1 LTANYHTLSEKY
13 ECLKRTI
20 RELNGIVVAFSG
32 GVDSSL
38 LLKVAKDILGDNV
51 LAVTADSPTMPSHE
65 RGDALA
71 MAEEMGAEHLVIDSG
86 EMGIA
91 EFVKNP
97 PNKCYI
103 CKAHRYGTIAKLA
116 AERGFNF
123 VADGENADDADDYRP
138 GSKAAAELGIRSP
151 LKECGLSKAD
161 VRVLSKELGLKTWT
175 KAAYACLASRIPYGH
190 EITEEKLRQ
199 VDLAEEFIRRVT
211 NCKQVRVRHYDD
223 TARVEVEPDCIE
235 TLALT
240 QTRGAVI
247 NYLKQIGFQFIT
259 LDLQGYQMG
268 SLNKALK

>member
-1 LTANYHTLSEKY
+1 LTVNSHSLSEKY

-20 RELNGIVVAFSG
+20 REMKGIVVAFSG

-51 LAVTADSPTMPSHE
+51 LAVTADSPTMPGHE
-65 RGDALA
+65 RHDASA
-71 MAEEMGAEHLVIDSG
+71 MAEEIGADHLVIQSG
-86 EMGIA
+86 EMGIS

-103 CKAHRYGTIAKLA
+103 CKAHRFGAIVELA
-116 AERGFNF
+116 FERGFTV
-123 VADGENADDADDYRP
+123 VADGENANDADDYRP
-138 GSKAAAELGIRSP
+138 GAKAARELGVRSP

-175 KAAYACLASRIPYGH
+175 KPAYACLASRIPYGLQ
-190 EITEEKLRQ
+190 ITEEKLRQ

-223 TARVEVEPDCIE
+223 TARLEVEPDCIE
-235 TLALT
+235 TLTQA
-240 QTRGAVI
+240 QTRGAIV
-247 NYLKQIGFQFIT
+247 NYLKQIGFLFIT

-268 SLNKALK
+268 SLNKTLK